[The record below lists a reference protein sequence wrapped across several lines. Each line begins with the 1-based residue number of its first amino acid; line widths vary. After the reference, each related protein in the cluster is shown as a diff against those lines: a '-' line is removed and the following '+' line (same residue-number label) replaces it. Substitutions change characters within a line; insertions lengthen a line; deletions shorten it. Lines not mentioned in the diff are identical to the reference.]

1 MGVQGEPEAAFE
13 RRMYTYYQRILSR
26 YKIEVVSLA
35 VLADTDPHFK
45 PSHYQTERFGCQLHF
60 TFPSVKLLDW
70 ENRWEEL
77 EASHNRFAPVVMAQI
92 LAKRLHPKNQ
102 AQERKTV
109 KLKLV
114 KSLFHKG
121 YSRTDILELLRVID
135 WMINLPYTLEEE
147 FTQEL
152 AAYEEADI
160 MPYITSF
167 ERRGIE
173 KGIEQGYQKAQA
185 EAEKRLQEEKQ
196 AAEKRLQEMVLS
208 MLQVGLPDSQVMGI
222 AQITADELAAIK
234 EQQTRH

>member
-1 MGVQGEPEAAFE
+1 
-13 RRMYTYYQRILSR
+13 
-26 YKIEVVSLA
+26 
-35 VLADTDPHFK
+35 
-45 PSHYQTERFGCQLHF
+45 
-60 TFPSVKLLDW
+60 
-70 ENRWEEL
+70 
-77 EASHNRFAPVVMAQI
+77 MAQI

-173 KGIEQGYQKAQA
+173 KGIEQGIEQGYQKAQV
-185 EAEKRLQEEKQ
+185 EADKRLQEEKQ
-196 AAEKRLQEMVLS
+196 TTAKNLLAMNMMTDDQ
-208 MLQVGLPDSQVMGI
+208 I
-222 AQITADELAAIK
+222 AQATGLELEVIQALR
-234 EQQTRH
+234 ESHTQH

>member
-1 MGVQGEPEAAFE
+1 
-13 RRMYTYYQRILSR
+13 
-26 YKIEVVSLA
+26 
-35 VLADTDPHFK
+35 
-45 PSHYQTERFGCQLHF
+45 
-60 TFPSVKLLDW
+60 
-70 ENRWEEL
+70 
-77 EASHNRFAPVVMAQI
+77 MAQI
-92 LAKRLHPKNQ
+92 HAKRLHPKNQ

-152 AAYEEADI
+152 AAYEEAEI

-173 KGIEQGYQKAQA
+173 KGIEQGIEQGYQKAQA
-185 EAEKRLQEEKQ
+185 EVQ
-196 AAEKRLQEMVLS
+196 AAEQRLQEMVLN
-208 MLQVGLPDSQVMGI
+208 MLQAGLPDSQVMTI
-222 AQITADELAAIK
+222 AQITADELAIIK
-234 EQQTRH
+234 ELQTRH

>member
-1 MGVQGEPEAAFE
+1 
-13 RRMYTYYQRILSR
+13 
-26 YKIEVVSLA
+26 
-35 VLADTDPHFK
+35 
-45 PSHYQTERFGCQLHF
+45 
-60 TFPSVKLLDW
+60 
-70 ENRWEEL
+70 
-77 EASHNRFAPVVMAQI
+77 
-92 LAKRLHPKNQ
+92 
-102 AQERKTV
+102 
-109 KLKLV
+109 
-114 KSLFHKG
+114 
-121 YSRTDILELLRVID
+121 
-135 WMINLPYTLEEE
+135 MINLPYTLEEE

-152 AAYEEADI
+152 AAYEQADI

-196 AAEKRLQEMVLS
+196 HAEKRPQEMVLS